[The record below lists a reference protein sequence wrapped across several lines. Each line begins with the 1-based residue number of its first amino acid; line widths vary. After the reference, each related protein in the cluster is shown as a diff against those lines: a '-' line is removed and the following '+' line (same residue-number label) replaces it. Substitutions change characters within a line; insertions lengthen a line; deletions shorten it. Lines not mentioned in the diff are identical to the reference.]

1 MELSVTPLRQL
12 MIEEMQIRNLAPHTQ
27 ASYLQ
32 QISQFARHFGK
43 SPELLGPAEIRSYQL
58 YLTRERQLSASSI
71 LVAVAAIRFLYNVA
85 LKRGWNLEEI
95 VPTCRKPQKLP
106 TVMSPEE
113 VSRFLSTVD
122 GLNHRVILTVCYA
135 AGLRVS
141 EAVHLKATAIDS
153 QRMVIRVEEG
163 KGRKDRYVMLSPK
176 LLGILRD
183 YYKRARPVEWLF
195 PGDLPGQP
203 ITRSAVERACQKTRR
218 LSRVAKPVTPHSFR
232 HAFAV
237 HLLEA
242 GADLRTIQLL
252 LGHRGLSTTARYLR
266 LATNKVCATASPLDA
281 LQTVSRVIADPIR
294 ASA

>member
-12 MIEEMQIRNLAPHTQ
+12 MLEEMQIRNLAPHTQ
-27 ASYLQ
+27 ASYVQ
-32 QISQFARHFGK
+32 QISRFARHFGK
-43 SPELLGPAEIRSYQL
+43 SPELLGPADIRAYQL
-58 YLTRERQLSASSI
+58 HLARDRQLAASSI
-71 LVAVAAIRFLYNVA
+71 LVAVAAIRFLYTIV
-85 LKRGWNLEEI
+85 LKRGWNSEEI
-95 VPTCRKPQKLP
+95 IPTCRKPQTLP
-106 TVMSPEE
+106 IVMSPDE
-113 VSRFLSTVD
+113 VSAFLGAVD

-135 AGLRVS
+135 AGLRIS

-176 LLGILRD
+176 LLGILRN
-183 YYKRARPVEWLF
+183 YYRRTRPVEWLF

-203 ITRSAVERACQKTRR
+203 ITRSAVELACQKTRR
-218 LSRVAKPVTPHSFR
+218 LFKNAKPVTPHSFR

-252 LGHRGLSTTARYLR
+252 LGHRSLSTTARYLR

-281 LQTVSRVIADPIR
+281 LQAVARIIADPVP
-294 ASA
+294 APT